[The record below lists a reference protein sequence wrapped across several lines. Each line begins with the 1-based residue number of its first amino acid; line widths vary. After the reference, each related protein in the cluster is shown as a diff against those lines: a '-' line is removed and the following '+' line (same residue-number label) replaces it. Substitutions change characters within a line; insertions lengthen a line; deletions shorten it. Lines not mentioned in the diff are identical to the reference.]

1 MLVWFVQL
9 SQRRLLVYGD
19 TTERKLNVSH
29 LVLIIIGLIC
39 ISLSHQENNNEILKR
54 A

>member
-1 MLVWFVQL
+1 
-9 SQRRLLVYGD
+9 LVYGD

-29 LVLIIIGLIC
+29 LVLIIGLIC
-39 ISLSHQENNNEILKR
+39 ISLSHQETNNEILKR